1 MPLQSLTSFSKALFC
16 LNLKF
21 NHYFLLVNVCRH
33 ASLIDP
39 EISNPSYN
47 ADIMRCIHIGLL
59 CVQELARDRPT
70 MTTVISMLNSE
81 TANLPP
87 PKQPA
92 FIQRQTMLDVESSL
106 RSDGLCSINYVS
118 LTNLQGR

>member
-1 MPLQSLTSFSKALFC
+1 MWNAE
-16 LNLKF
+16 
-21 NHYFLLVNVCRH
+21 NVT
-33 ASLIDP
+33 SLIDP
-39 EISNPSYN
+39 EISHPSN
-47 ADIMRCIHIGLL
+47 HADIMRCIHIGLL
-59 CVQELARDRPT
+59 CVQELAKDRPT

-118 LTNLQGR
+118 LTNIQGR

>member
-1 MPLQSLTSFSKALFC
+1 MWNAE
-16 LNLKF
+16 
-21 NHYFLLVNVCRH
+21 NVT
-33 ASLIDP
+33 SLIDP
-39 EISNPSYN
+39 EISNQSN
-47 ADIMRCIHIGLL
+47 HADIMRYIHIGLL

-106 RSDGLCSINYVS
+106 TSDGLCSTNYVS
-118 LTNLQGR
+118 LTNIQGR

>member
-1 MPLQSLTSFSKALFC
+1 MWNAD
-16 LNLKF
+16 NI
-21 NHYFLLVNVCRH
+21 

-106 RSDGLCSINYVS
+106 TNDGLCSTNYVS
-118 LTNLQGR
+118 LTNIQGR